1 MRFSMVRLVGLVLMG
16 AVLSAGCAPAVTISP
31 TSTAP
36 PPTVA
41 KPVASP
47 AASASPSVAATAPS
61 PVAAQSPTQAT
72 AAKPSPAAPSPSA
85 SAAASPSAQQQTSF
99 PLTLSDDRGKS
110 ITLGAPPQRIVTLQP
125 SSTESAC
132 AVDACARVVATDDF
146 SDFPD
151 EVKQRPKLGGLNMS
165 AEAIIGQRPD
175 LVLTDSG
182 TRADLVQQIEQA
194 GLIVLVTDAKTF
206 DDVYRDI
213 GLIARALGSAEAGT
227 RVVDGM
233 RARAQAVTS
242 KTNAVSRRPRVF
254 HELDASDPNRPF
266 AVGPGTFIDQIITLA
281 GGSNALAASPVAYPQ
296 VSTEQVVA
304 ADPEIITLG
313 DEDFGTS
320 PDDVAARPG
329 WAGITAVKNRAI
341 VAVDTNQVSRPG
353 PRLVAALE
361 QFAHIIHPEL
371 FP

>member
-1 MRFSMVRLVGLVLMG
+1 
-16 AVLSAGCAPAVTISP
+16 
-31 TSTAP
+31 
-36 PPTVA
+36 
-41 KPVASP
+41 
-47 AASASPSVAATAPS
+47 
-61 PVAAQSPTQAT
+61 
-72 AAKPSPAAPSPSA
+72 
-85 SAAASPSAQQQTSF
+85 
-99 PLTLSDDRGKS
+99 
-110 ITLGAPPQRIVTLQP
+110 VTLQP
-125 SSTESAC
+125 STTEIAC
-132 AVDACARVVATDDF
+132 AVGACARIVATDDF

-151 EVKQRPKLGGLNMS
+151 EVKRRPKLGGLDMS

-175 LVLTDSG
+175 LILTDSG
-182 TRADLVQQIEQA
+182 TRADLVQQVEQA

-213 GLIARALGSAEAGT
+213 GLIARALGAAEAGT
-227 RVVDGM
+227 QVVDDM

-242 KTNAVSRRPRVF
+242 KTSSVSRRPRVF

-320 PDDVAARPG
+320 PDDVVARPG
-329 WAGITAVKNRAI
+329 WAGITAVKKRAI

-371 FP
+371 CP